1 MERGRTANW
10 VSFHGITTGRVA
22 SFVTVDN
29 LVSPG
34 NYVAMDIHSTTSA
47 AAPSTDCAGGPG
59 PENFCPIHE
68 GLRILQGAWTPEV
81 LWQLRQ
87 GPKRFGE
94 LRRALGRI
102 SAKVLTT
109 RLRELEQRGL
119 IERRVQASS
128 PPSVEYRLTDLA
140 HEIQPVLCSIA
151 ELGTKMHE
159 RQLARAAV

>member
-1 MERGRTANW
+1 MDLTPQPRTTPPAKSD
-10 VSFHGITTGRVA
+10 VK
-22 SFVTVDN
+22 
-29 LVSPG
+29 
-34 NYVAMDIHSTTSA
+34 
-47 AAPSTDCAGGPG
+47 TDCTQGPDG
-59 PENFCPIHE
+59 SGFCPIHE
-68 GLRILQGAWTPEV
+68 GLRLLQGAWTPEV

-119 IERRVQASS
+119 LERRVLTTS

-151 ELGTKMHE
+151 DLGTKLHQ
-159 RQLARAAV
+159 RQAAKAAASAVTTPAPVAAKPLTAAAG

>member
-1 MERGRTANW
+1 ME
-10 VSFHGITTGRVA
+10 FH
-22 SFVTVDN
+22 
-29 LVSPG
+29 P
-34 NYVAMDIHSTTSA
+34 TTSPRTEGTPGA
-47 AAPSTDCAGGPG
+47 IEKDCAGPDHGG
-59 PENFCPIHE
+59 FCPIHE

-119 IERRVQASS
+119 LERRVLNSS
-128 PPSVEYRLTDLA
+128 PPAVEYRLTDLA

-151 ELGTKMHE
+151 DLGSKMHA
-159 RQLARAAV
+159 RQLAKAEEAKAAQADVANPNRAAAGG

>member
-1 MERGRTANW
+1 MELSPQTQPTSDTAA
-10 VSFHGITTGRVA
+10 TA
-22 SFVTVDN
+22 SQ
-29 LVSPG
+29 
-34 NYVAMDIHSTTSA
+34 
-47 AAPSTDCAGGPG
+47 DCAGGPG
-59 PENFCPIHE
+59 PGAFCPIHE

-119 IERRVQASS
+119 LERRVLASS
-128 PPSVEYRLTDLA
+128 PPSVEYRLTSLA

-151 ELGTKMHE
+151 ELGTKLHE
-159 RQLARAAV
+159 RRLAIAARQTPAVIESAGAEPSPRSNGTAEAV

>member
-1 MERGRTANW
+1 MEFQPTTTPQTA
-10 VSFHGITTGRVA
+10 SA
-22 SFVTVDN
+22 
-29 LVSPG
+29 PG
-34 NYVAMDIHSTTSA
+34 TLDK
-47 AAPSTDCAGGPG
+47 DCASGPG
-59 PENFCPIHE
+59 LAGFCPIHE

-119 IERRVQASS
+119 LERRVLNSS

-151 ELGTKMHE
+151 DLGSKMHA
-159 RQLARAAV
+159 RQLAKAEEAKAAEAAAARTNHAASGG

>member
-1 MERGRTANW
+1 MESSLQLAGEAGRHA
-10 VSFHGITTGRVA
+10 
-22 SFVTVDN
+22 
-29 LVSPG
+29 
-34 NYVAMDIHSTTSA
+34 
-47 AAPSTDCAGGPG
+47 DCLDGPG
-59 PENFCPIHE
+59 TADFCPIHE
-68 GLRILQGAWTPEV
+68 GLRLLQGAWTPEV

-119 IERRVQASS
+119 LERRVLANS

-151 ELGTKMHE
+151 ELGTKLHE
-159 RQLARAAV
+159 RQLQKAQAAAPVA

>member
-1 MERGRTANW
+1 MELD
-10 VSFHGITTGRVA
+10 TT
-22 SFVTVDN
+22 
-29 LVSPG
+29 
-34 NYVAMDIHSTTSA
+34 
-47 AAPSTDCAGGPG
+47 PSTRPQATEDCAQGPDASG
-59 PENFCPIHE
+59 FCPIHE

-119 IERRVQASS
+119 LERRVLASS

-151 ELGTKMHE
+151 DLGAKMHA
-159 RQLARAAV
+159 RQAAIAAQRGTNPGEPAATNPNPVQISAGG

>member
-1 MERGRTANW
+1 M
-10 VSFHGITTGRVA
+10 
-22 SFVTVDN
+22 DN
-29 LVSPG
+29 LVRNG
-34 NYVAMDIHSTTSA
+34 NHVAMDLTPQA
-47 AAPSTDCAGGPG
+47 RPAPVATKDCTQGPDGAG
-59 PENFCPIHE
+59 FCPIHE
-68 GLRILQGAWTPEV
+68 GLRLLQGAWTPEV

-119 IERRVQASS
+119 LERRVLASS

-151 ELGTKMHE
+151 ELGTKLHA
-159 RQLARAAV
+159 RQAAKPAATEPRPAPVASAAAGV

>member
-1 MERGRTANW
+1 MD
-10 VSFHGITTGRVA
+10 TTSQALAGLSTLPAAKSGPVPAAPR
-22 SFVTVDN
+22 DC
-29 LVSPG
+29 SPG
-34 NYVAMDIHSTTSA
+34 PDA
-47 AAPSTDCAGGPG
+47 AG
-59 PENFCPIHE
+59 FCPIHE
-68 GLRILQGAWTPEV
+68 GLRLLQGAWTPEV

-87 GPKRFGE
+87 GSKRFGE

-119 IERRVQASS
+119 LERHVLASS

-151 ELGTKMHE
+151 ELGTKLHA
-159 RQLARAAV
+159 RQVARTPGDAPA

>member
-1 MERGRTANW
+1 
-10 VSFHGITTGRVA
+10 VSAGNHG
-22 SFVTVDN
+22 
-29 LVSPG
+29 
-34 NYVAMDIHSTTSA
+34 AMDATV
-47 AAPSTDCAGGPG
+47 APSSLPASADCAGGPG
-59 PENFCPIHE
+59 PEGFCPIHE

-119 IERRVQASS
+119 LERRAQTSS

>member
-1 MERGRTANW
+1 M
-10 VSFHGITTGRVA
+10 
-22 SFVTVDN
+22 DN
-29 LVSPG
+29 LVSLG
-34 NYVAMDIHSTTSA
+34 NHVRMGIPATT
-47 AAPSTDCAGGPG
+47 APSASKTDCAGGPG
-59 PENFCPIHE
+59 PEGFCPIHE

-119 IERRVQASS
+119 LERKVQASS

-151 ELGTKMHE
+151 ELGIKMHE
-159 RQLARAAV
+159 RQLARSAV

>member
-1 MERGRTANW
+1 MTTPASPRDPAECTA
-10 VSFHGITTGRVA
+10 
-22 SFVTVDN
+22 
-29 LVSPG
+29 
-34 NYVAMDIHSTTSA
+34 
-47 AAPSTDCAGGPG
+47 GPDA
-59 PENFCPIHE
+59 FCPIHE

-81 LWQLRQ
+81 LWQLRP

-119 IERRVQASS
+119 LERRVLASS

-140 HEIQPVLCSIA
+140 HEIQPVLSAIA
-151 ELGTKMHE
+151 DLGRKLHA
-159 RQLARAAV
+159 RQLARASA